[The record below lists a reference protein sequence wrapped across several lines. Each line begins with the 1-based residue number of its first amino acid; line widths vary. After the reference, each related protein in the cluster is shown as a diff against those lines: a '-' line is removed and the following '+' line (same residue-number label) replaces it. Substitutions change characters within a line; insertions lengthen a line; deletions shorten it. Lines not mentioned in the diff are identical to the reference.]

1 MAKFIDE
8 ISYMNRVV
16 ELMKNEYG
24 NFVIQKALK
33 LSQNLNRKR
42 LVKLI
47 QKNVDKIGDKKLVVK
62 WKNIVN
68 SFINANC
75 ILNRVNGPFVL
86 GCGMATTPSGAIN
99 YNNFTNSG
107 LSSPFSINEQQFLFS
122 PQYMST
128 SNIPNL
134 NTMTNNI
141 KKSSSTANVVNSN
154 VIPSNQSN
162 SYYSFYDHQN

>member
-68 SFINANC
+68 SFVNTNVVF
-75 ILNRVNGPFVL
+75 NRNSNPAYVL
-86 GCGMATTPSGAIN
+86 GCSLQTTPNAVNNYSSGFIG
-99 YNNFTNSG
+99 SG
-107 LSSPFSINEQQFLFS
+107 LTSPFSMNDPKMIFS
-122 PQYMST
+122 PQYSVGNISAGFGSGNSNSKKGSNNNLPT
-128 SNIPNL
+128 SN
-134 NTMTNNI
+134 
-141 KKSSSTANVVNSN
+141 V
-154 VIPSNQSN
+154 QSN
-162 SYYSFYDHQN
+162 AYYCFYEPK

>member
-68 SFINANC
+68 SFVNSNC
-75 ILNRVNGPFVL
+75 ILNRGNAPFVF
-86 GCGMATTPSGAIN
+86 GCGMQTTPTATMN
-99 YNNFTNSG
+99 FNNFQNSG
-107 LSSPFSINEQQFLFS
+107 MTSPFSVNEQQFLFS
-122 PQYMST
+122 PQYMGT
-128 SNIPNL
+128 SNISSLNSMNSLSNFKKNL
-134 NTMTNNI
+134 TTNQLTNGN
-141 KKSSSTANVVNSN
+141 A
-154 VIPSNQSN
+154 PQSN
-162 SYYSFYDHQN
+162 PFYSFYEQN